1 MIEYQHYKRNISII
15 REEEVLM
22 SRPVMQTEDMS
33 FTYPD
38 GTSALHNIN
47 LEILE
52 GERAA
57 IIGSNGA
64 GKSTLF
70 SHFNGI
76 LRPTSGLL
84 KIDGETVS
92 YKKNDLIKI
101 RQKVGMVFQNPDDQL
116 FSPSVEEDVAFGPMN
131 LGLDDDEVEKRVEE
145 SLSAVGMLETRKKA
159 PHHLSGGQK
168 KRVAIAGILAMQPE
182 IMVLDEP
189 TTGLDPRG
197 VEQVMD
203 ILYDL
208 NQKYNMSIIISSHDV
223 EMVTE
228 FASKIFV
235 LHEGE
240 IIHHGTPVNIFNDPK
255 TLKKAHLK
263 LPKAAELLHRLKTN
277 GMKVGVKLTV
287 EEAFHEILH
296 AVGVETYHNL
306 LHLVHETC
314 HHKLLHALGEE
325 KYHQMLHILE
335 EERKNSEMIKKD
347 DSS

>member
-1 MIEYQHYKRNISII
+1 MNQPIIQIEN
-15 REEEVLM
+15 
-22 SRPVMQTEDMS
+22 MS

-38 GTSALHNIN
+38 GTPALQDINI
-47 LEILE
+47 EIME
-52 GERAA
+52 GERVA

-76 LRPTSGLL
+76 LRPTSGLI
-84 KIDGETVS
+84 KIDGEPAS
-92 YKKNDLIKI
+92 YKKDDILQI

-116 FSPSVEEDVAFGPMN
+116 FSPTVEEDVAFGPMN
-131 LGLDDDEVEKRVEE
+131 LGLSDDEVEKRVEE
-145 SLSAVGMLETRKKA
+145 SLSAVGMLDARQKA

-189 TTGLDPRG
+189 TTGLDPQG

-203 ILYDL
+203 ILYYL

-228 FASKIFV
+228 FANKIFV
-235 LHEGE
+235 LHNGK
-240 IIHHGTPVNIFNDPK
+240 IIQQGTPTDIFNDPE

-263 LPKAAELLHRLKTN
+263 LPKAAALLHQLKNN
-277 GMKVGVKLTV
+277 GMSVGVKLTV
-287 EEAFHEILH
+287 EEAYHEILH
-296 AVGVETYHNL
+296 SVGVETYHNL
-306 LHLVHETC
+306 LHMAKDKYQHR
-314 HHKLLHALGEE
+314 LLHALGEE
-325 KYHQMLHILE
+325 KYHEMLHILE
-335 EERKNSEMIKKD
+335 EESKNGEILKK
-347 DSS
+347 

>member
-1 MIEYQHYKRNISII
+1 MTKPII
-15 REEEVLM
+15 
-22 SRPVMQTEDMS
+22 QTENMS

-38 GTSALHNIN
+38 GTSALNNIN

-52 GERAA
+52 GEKAA

-76 LRPTSGLL
+76 LRPTSGII
-84 KIDGETVS
+84 KIDGKTAS
-92 YKKNDLIKI
+92 YKKDDLMEI

-116 FSPSVEEDVAFGPMN
+116 FSPTVEEDVAFGPIN
-131 LGLDDDEVEKRVEE
+131 LGLPDEEVEKRVEE
-145 SLSAVGMLETRKKA
+145 SLSAVGMLEERRKP

-168 KRVAIAGILAMQPE
+168 KRVAIAGILAMRPE

-189 TTGLDPRG
+189 TTGLDPQG
-197 VEQVMD
+197 VEQVMG
-203 ILYDL
+203 ILNEL

-228 FASKIFV
+228 FAKKIFV
-235 LHEGE
+235 LHQGE
-240 IIHHGTPVNIFNDPK
+240 IILQGPPANIFNDPE
-255 TLKKAHLK
+255 TIKKAHLK
-263 LPKAAELLHRLKTN
+263 QPKAAELLYRLKNN
-277 GMKVGVKLTV
+277 GMNVGVKLTV
-287 EEAFHEILH
+287 EEAYHEILH

-306 LHLVHETC
+306 LHMVHETC

-325 KYHQMLHILE
+325 KYHQVLHILE
-335 EERKNSEMIKKD
+335 EEKNRENQKK
-347 DSS
+347 